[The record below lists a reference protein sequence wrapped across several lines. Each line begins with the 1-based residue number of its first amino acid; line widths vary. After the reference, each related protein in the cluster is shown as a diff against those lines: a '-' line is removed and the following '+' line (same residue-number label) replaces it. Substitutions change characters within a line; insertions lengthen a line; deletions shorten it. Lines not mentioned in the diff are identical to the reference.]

1 MGQILPGTVEQ
12 VLESLRHK
20 LHLVVEVDT
29 VVFRMSINVEFK
41 FIFKILPGSTI
52 LLPLFLR
59 VSLHSRFQI
68 LQLLRQTRRRQYCVR
83 ALPNRLGLKLSRIEV
98 NTLFLLLDQLIE
110 SFVFLLSFLLG
121 WCLNRLL
128 GLILA
133 ISEDF

>member
-1 MGQILPGTVEQ
+1 MDHVGQILPGTVEQ

-41 FIFKILPGSTI
+41 FIFKILPGSTL

-68 LQLLRQTRRRQYCVR
+68 LQLLRQTRRRQYRVR
-83 ALPNRLGLKLSRIEV
+83 ALPNRLGL
-98 NTLFLLLDQLIE
+98 
-110 SFVFLLSFLLG
+110 
-121 WCLNRLL
+121 
-128 GLILA
+128 
-133 ISEDF
+133 